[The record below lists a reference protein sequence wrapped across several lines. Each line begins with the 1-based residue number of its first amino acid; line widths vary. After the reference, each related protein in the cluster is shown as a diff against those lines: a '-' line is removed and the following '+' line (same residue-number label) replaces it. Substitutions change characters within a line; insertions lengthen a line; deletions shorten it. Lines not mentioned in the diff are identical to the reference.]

1 MGKNGRKGHT
11 EDGAYEPMRMQE
23 VAHHTWPECYS
34 VGYRRDIVRQNFFLA
49 TFAVMFFL
57 V

>member
-34 VGYRRDIVRQNFFLA
+34 VGYRRDIVRQNFFLV
-49 TFAVMFFL
+49 TFAVTFFL